1 MNSRDYW
8 AMRSAQDMVD
18 RMGTAE
24 QTAAEMNKA
33 IQQSSEYL
41 AKEVKAVFRG
51 IESFGI
57 SESEARKILNAAG
70 NKTALQ
76 NLRAAAQRVS
86 DPDKRQALMSAI
98 DSAGADTV
106 TAAAFALH
114 PQMVGEGSLSPD
126 PAQLPEGD
134 L

>member
-33 IQQSSEYL
+33 IQQSADYI

-57 SESEARKILNAAG
+57 SESEARKILNAAQI
-70 NKTALQ
+70 KTAGHH
-76 NLRAAAQRVS
+76 RRE
-86 DPDKRQALMSAI
+86 P
-98 DSAGADTV
+98 G
-106 TAAAFALH
+106 F
-114 PQMVGEGSLSPD
+114 
-126 PAQLPEGD
+126 
-134 L
+134 

>member
-24 QTAAEMNKA
+24 QTAAEMNRA
-33 IQQSSEYL
+33 IQQSADYI

-76 NLRAAAQRVS
+76 SLRAAANRVS
-86 DPDKRQALMSAI
+86 DPEKRQALLSAI
-98 DSAGADTV
+98 DSAGA
-106 TAAAFALH
+106 
-114 PQMVGEGSLSPD
+114 
-126 PAQLPEGD
+126 
-134 L
+134 